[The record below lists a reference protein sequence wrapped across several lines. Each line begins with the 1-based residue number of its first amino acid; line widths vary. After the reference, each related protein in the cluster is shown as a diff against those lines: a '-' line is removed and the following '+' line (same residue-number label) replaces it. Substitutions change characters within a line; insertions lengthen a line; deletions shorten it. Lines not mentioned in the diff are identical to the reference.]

1 MICAKQQNF
10 FKNLSFKVSM
20 IWTFS
25 GEGAGKILQKEQA
38 SSNLWGVRVEG
49 GDREEMFGGESVGV
63 RGHYLEVAP
72 GKGPESCLSAVTF
85 SGLSGAELPGG
96 QTS

>member
-1 MICAKQQNF
+1 M
-10 FKNLSFKVSM
+10 
-20 IWTFS
+20 
-25 GEGAGKILQKEQA
+25 
-38 SSNLWGVRVEG
+38 EG

-85 SGLSGAELPGG
+85 SPLSGAELPGG